1 MTPIAAWV
9 HTWDPFLVKFSDNFG
24 IRYYGLAYV
33 MGFVGAAWLM
43 IRYARKGRTRMT
55 EAQVSDLMVGM
66 VLGVVI
72 GGRLGY
78 FLLYHIDELAANP
91 LVLFKVW
98 GGGMAFHGGL
108 AGVAIAIGWTAWRQK
123 ISFAHIADVVSSVAS
138 LGLLFG
144 RIANFINGELWGRI
158 SSAPW
163 AVIFPASD
171 PTALDVTKIPP
182 RHPSQLY
189 EAFLEGL
196 LLFAFAQ
203 WRFWKTEVVAKA
215 PGRLCGE
222 YLTAYGV
229 ARIVCELFREPDAT
243 LILGLSRGTF
253 YSLFLIATGIV
264 FILRSRVRV
273 PST

>member
-1 MTPIAAWV
+1 MTLIATWV
-9 HTWDPFLVKFSDNFG
+9 HTWDPFLVRFSDNFG

-33 MGFVGAAWLM
+33 LGFVGAAWMM

-78 FLLYHIDELAANP
+78 FLLYHFDELAANP
-91 LVLFKVW
+91 VVLFKVW

-108 AGVAIAIGWTAWRQK
+108 AGVAAAIGWTAWRQK
-123 ISFAHIADVVSSVAS
+123 VSFAHLCDVVSSVAS
-138 LGLLFG
+138 LGLLLG
-144 RIANFINGELWGRI
+144 RIANFINGELWGRV
-158 SSAPW
+158 SSVPW

-171 PTALDVTKIPP
+171 PAELDVSRIAP

-196 LLFAFAQ
+196 VLLVFAQ
-203 WRFWKTEVVAKA
+203 WRFWKTDVVAKA

-229 ARIVCELFREPDAT
+229 ARIVCEMFREPDAA

-253 YSLFLIATGIV
+253 YSIFLMVTGIV
-264 FILRSRVRV
+264 FILRSRSRI
-273 PST
+273 PSS